1 MESDGRERDTGGKSE
16 GEEKGGC
23 SPRGFTYV
31 YFFYVKDKRFATS
44 RCFLETLRSLH
55 AALTR
60 LLCELGAL
68 STCTHREG
76 MSTLSVCIIL
86 LQASALVDLLVEP
99 SLNRS
104 LIESSEPQ

>member
-1 MESDGRERDTGGKSE
+1 MWVLAAGPGGGALLGVSLL
-16 GEEKGGC
+16 
-23 SPRGFTYV
+23 

-60 LLCELGAL
+60 LRLLCELGAL
-68 STCTHREG
+68 STSTSKEG
-76 MSTLSVCIIL
+76 MSSLSVCIIL
-86 LQASALVDLLVEP
+86 LQVSALVDLRVEP

-104 LIESSEPQ
+104 LIES